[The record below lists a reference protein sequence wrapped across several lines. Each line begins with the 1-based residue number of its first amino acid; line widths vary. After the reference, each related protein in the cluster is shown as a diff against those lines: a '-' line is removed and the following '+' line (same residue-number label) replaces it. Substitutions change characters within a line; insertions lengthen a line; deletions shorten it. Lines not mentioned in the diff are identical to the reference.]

1 MAGVGSGTPVV
12 RVFVIGLDR
21 ITRPGRYDD
30 GAVNCLAKP
39 VQMRSPRTF
48 PSRFFDRLAEHYES
62 HAALQT
68 EVAERL
74 LSRLDGLRFEPS
86 RIVDIGCADGRQ
98 CQALHQRFPKAR
110 VIGIDL
116 STGMLSQAK
125 ARRRWWRRNFELLRA
140 DGSRLPLAE
149 DSVDLVYA
157 NLSLGWLDDIE
168 AALRSWRRVLRPGGL
183 ALLSTYG
190 PDTLRPQRARLTPP
204 PAAFSLLPDV
214 QRLGTL
220 LVRAGFAEPVLDTDW
235 ITTVFP
241 HSAARLAELRGCG
254 LLPAAHTGLGKQRGQ
269 RLAAASAET
278 AGEPCRAVWEVV
290 SASVWAPEAGQPI
303 RDAAGEE
310 VSVPVTAI
318 GVRRRD

>member
-1 MAGVGSGTPVV
+1 
-12 RVFVIGLDR
+12 
-21 ITRPGRYDD
+21 
-30 GAVNCLAKP
+30 
-39 VQMRSPRTF
+39 MRSPRPF

-140 DGSRLPLAE
+140 DGSHLPLAE
-149 DSVDLVYA
+149 DSVDLIYA
-157 NLSLGWLDDIE
+157 NLSLGWLDDVE
-168 AALRSWRRVLRPGGL
+168 AALRCWRRVLCPGGL

-204 PAAFSLLPDV
+204 AAFSLLPDV

-220 LVRAGFAEPVLDTDW
+220 LVRAGFTEPVLDTDW

-241 HSAARLAELRGCG
+241 SPEALLAELRGCG
-254 LLPAAHTGLGKQRGQ
+254 LLPARTRGLGKRMHKSPLQANGES
-269 RLAAASAET
+269 SAES
-278 AGEPCRAVWEVV
+278 CRAVWEIV
-290 SASVWAPEAGQPI
+290 SASVWAPEPGQPV
-303 RDAAGEE
+303 RGAAGEE
-310 VSVPVTAI
+310 VSVPVDTI
-318 GVRRRD
+318 RVRRRD